1 MAIAAALGVSLST
14 GFQGAAAAAAE
25 AKPSAAARVP
35 PDAAAWRDLTPAVAA
50 ISRDPLDIALCAV
63 AVDRTSGWL
72 YIQPQ
77 DCGLW
82 RSTDQGR
89 TFQQIGQEVI
99 NKGTRHSHS
108 WASVQ
113 VHPEGGKITVYSMC
127 SYWRVPMGLCG
138 YSLDG
143 GNTWK
148 EFVKFGRQPTAGTMN
163 WDGDCSVVL
172 CGGWPDH
179 RGLFYSSD
187 GGAHWIRRDWSK
199 ADTLHQRF
207 GFFYQ
212 GFGIFSPRVLVTSTG
227 EATLRSED
235 AGKTWTE
242 IGKHGASGPVWF
254 FKGKP
259 YWMSG
264 SGVLTTDDAGKTWTL
279 VGSKLPTFGVA
290 GPYFGKDERHIV
302 VATATGFYETFDG
315 GAAWH
320 KLAPYPPAVSG
331 VGFLWSSFGYDPI
344 HDVLYAHADR
354 TQTKFK
360 YGETGV
366 TGKLELKRWTAAEA
380 PARPEKPA
388 AAPQTGNAKP
398 CLSAVWFTSLQTGFA
413 VGDRGTILKTADGGA
428 SWAVQQTAGPRDH
441 LYALHFPTADKGCAV
456 GYLAT
461 GFDTSDGGAA
471 WARRLIGT
479 KDRTLYA
486 VHFPDARTG
495 YATSEGSTV
504 YKTTDGGKSWTP
516 RRWREP
522 GPYEFFSYAVHFTSR
537 ETGYVAGEL
546 GLLEK
551 TTDGGATW
559 ILQTTG
565 TKDTL
570 CSLWFTDADTGYAVG
585 DRGMILK
592 TTDGGTHWVSQTS
605 GTDSWLSAV
614 HFPDRAIGYAVGESG
629 TVLKTIDAGAH
640 WLPQT
645 SGTKNHLYSVHFPD
659 VKAGH
664 AVGDRGTVLKTS
676 DGGASWALQTF
687 GPRIP
692 PPDLSRETPASG
704 TWVGEWRDRQ
714 DKLARPVAPPTGWS
728 ADYAAGTGT

>member
-1 MAIAAALGVSLST
+1 MQFPRSFAIVAVIAAVTGASLST
-14 GFQGAAAAAAE
+14 GFVGAAAE
-25 AKPSAAARVP
+25 AGPSTATWVP
-35 PDAAAWRDLTPAVAA
+35 PDAAAWQDLTPTIAA
-50 ISRDPLDIALCAV
+50 LADDPTDIALCTV
-63 AVDRTSGWL
+63 AVDRTNGWL
-72 YIQPQ
+72 YAQPQ
-77 DCGLW
+77 NCGLW
-82 RSTDQGR
+82 RSKDQGR
-89 TFQQIGQEVI
+89 TFQQIGRDVI

-113 VHPEGGKITVYSMC
+113 VHPEGGKIALFSMC

-143 GNTWK
+143 GDTWK
-148 EFVKFGRQPTAGTMN
+148 EFVKFGRQPTAGAMN
-163 WDGDCSVVL
+163 WDGDCSIVL
-172 CGGWPDH
+172 CSGWPDH

-187 GGAHWIRRDWSK
+187 GGRHWIRRDWSK
-199 ADTLHQRF
+199 ADSSSQRF

-212 GFGIFSPRVLVTSTG
+212 GYGIFSPSVLVTSTG
-227 EATLRSED
+227 DVTLRSED

-302 VATATGFYETFDG
+302 VATATGFYESTDG
-315 GAAWH
+315 CNAWH
-320 KLAPYPPAVSG
+320 KLAPYPPAFAG

-344 HDVLYAHADR
+344 HDVVYAHADR

-360 YGETGV
+360 YGESGV
-366 TGKLELKRWTAAEA
+366 TGKLELKRWAAAAA
-380 PARPEKPA
+380 PVRPERPA
-388 AAPQTGNAKP
+388 AAPRTGAAKP
-398 CLSAVWFTSLQTGFA
+398 CLSAVWFTSPQTGFA
-413 VGDRGTILKTADGGA
+413 VGDRGTILKTADEGA
-428 SWAVQQTAGPRDH
+428 SWTVQQTAGVRDH
-441 LYALHFPTADKGCAV
+441 LYALHFPTADKGYAV
-456 GYLAT
+456 GYLAA
-461 GFDTSDGGAA
+461 GFDTSDGGAT
-471 WARRLIGT
+471 WAPRLVGT

-486 VHFPDARTG
+486 VHFADARTG
-495 YATSEGSTV
+495 YAASEGSTV

-522 GPYEFFSYAVHFTSR
+522 GPYEFLSYAVHFTSA

-546 GLLEK
+546 GLLQK

-559 ILQTTG
+559 VLQATG

-585 DRGMILK
+585 DRGTILK
-592 TTDGGTHWVSQTS
+592 TADGGAHWVSQTS
-605 GTDSWLSAV
+605 GTASWLSAV
-614 HFPDRAIGYAVGESG
+614 HFPDRTTGYAVGESG
-629 TVLKTIDAGAH
+629 TVLKTSDAGAH

-659 VKAGH
+659 LKTGC
-664 AVGDRGTVLKTS
+664 AVGDRGTILKTA
-676 DGGASWALQTF
+676 DGGASWVSQTVPAAF
-687 GPRIP
+687 PS
-692 PPDLSRETPASG
+692 PDAEKR
-704 TWVGEWRDRQ
+704 
-714 DKLARPVAPPTGWS
+714 
-728 ADYAAGTGT
+728 